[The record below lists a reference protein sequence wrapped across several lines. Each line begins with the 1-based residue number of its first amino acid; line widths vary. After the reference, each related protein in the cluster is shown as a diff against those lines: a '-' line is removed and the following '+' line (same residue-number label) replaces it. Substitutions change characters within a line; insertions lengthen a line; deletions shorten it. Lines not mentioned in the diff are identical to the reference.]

1 MSLRSPKA
9 HGHVTRAIL
18 WKFIGKNAVHGFRG
32 RHSISKFTRKNA
44 HGHVAKATLCENS
57 EEKCRT
63 HPVPPRSNTGPFT
76 VTVRTPQC
84 GHTVWGNM

>member
-18 WKFIGKNAVHGFRG
+18 CGNLQENAGHPFRG
-32 RHSISKFTRKNA
+32 ARFQWKFTRKNA
-44 HGHVAKATLCENS
+44 HGHVTRTILCENS